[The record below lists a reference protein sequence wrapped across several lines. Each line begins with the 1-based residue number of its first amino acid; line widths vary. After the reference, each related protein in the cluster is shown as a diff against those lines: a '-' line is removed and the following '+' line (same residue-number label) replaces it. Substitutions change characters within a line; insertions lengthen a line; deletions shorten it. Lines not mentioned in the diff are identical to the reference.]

1 MSDEQVAFENDRVR
15 VSRVT
20 VPPGARHEG
29 KQRGDRVVVH
39 MTDARQV
46 RKQDG
51 GQGEEITHKMGDSV
65 WRGASKAEIQNT
77 GDKPIEIVIVEL
89 K

>member
-1 MSDEQVAFENDRVR
+1 
-15 VSRVT
+15 
-20 VPPGARHEG
+20 
-29 KQRGDRVVVH
+29 
-39 MTDARQV
+39 MTDAHQI

-51 GQGEEITHKMGDSV
+51 GQGEDIAHKMGDSV
-65 WRGASKAEIQNT
+65 WREASKAEIQNT